1 MTSKNSVPLYMLLF
15 IGISFFAFKSIKF
28 APNKLRQTVQ
38 IDGTEFPNSEGNT
51 TAIELNKYEKI
62 IRNVMLV
69 LEDLHYSPRTLDDA
83 FSKQLFNSYIEAL
96 DYSKDV
102 LLQTDIDN
110 LSKQY
115 GSKIDDELQLKI
127 KTEFFST
134 AGELYKKKLLE
145 VEPYITE
152 ILSKPFSFTQVETV
166 SVDVEKNK
174 PPTTEAERKDVWRKK
189 LKLMTLERYADLQ
202 TQNET
207 AKVKKTDAAM
217 EKEAREKVL
226 KIINR
231 SYAGMKRK
239 TNTEDFFNSFM
250 NVVTQAYDPHT
261 DYMPPVEQ
269 RSFNEEMSANYFGI
283 GAQLK
288 EEDGSIKIGPLTPGS
303 PAQKSGEI
311 NVGDI
316 LVAVA
321 QGDKTPEDITGY
333 TTPECVRIIRGKE
346 NTEVR
351 LTLKKADGTI
361 KIVKI
366 IRKKLNLEGNLV
378 RSFVTQQDGKKIGVI
393 NLPEFYADFE
403 NANGHRCAR
412 DVAEEIEKLRSENV
426 EGIIMDLRNNGGGSL
441 MDVVQMV
448 GFFIKDG
455 PVVQVK
461 GRDNDINIQKD
472 KDKSVLWDGPLAVM
486 VNEFSASASEIF
498 AAAIQDYGRGVVI
511 GSSSTYGKGTV
522 QRQIPL
528 NFENNKLLETN
539 DYGSIKVTLQK
550 FYRVNGGSTQLKGV
564 TPDIQLPDM
573 YEYLKYRERDNKTAL
588 GWDEINKANITS
600 SNLNFDEVKKLSAD
614 RVSKN
619 SSFNIIK
626 TNTLLL
632 DKELDKNYSLNY
644 TGYKAEQKTIKDL
657 NKQIENTMKVR
668 DSLPANY
675 LKADTDKYLNTSED
689 KKANNTQFLKA
700 MTKDIY
706 INEAVKV
713 VADLIKS
720 KALVKQ

>member
-15 IGISFFAFKSIKF
+15 IGITFFAFKSIKF

-134 AGELYKKKLLE
+134 AGELYKKRLLE
-145 VEPYITE
+145 VDPYITE
-152 ILSKPFSFTQVETV
+152 ILSKPFNFNQVETL

-351 LTLKKADGTI
+351 LTLKKADGII

-378 RSFVTQQDGKKIGVI
+378 RSFVTQQEGKKIGVI

-412 DVAEEIEKLRSENV
+412 EVAEEIEKLRSENV

-461 GRDNDINIQKD
+461 GRDNDISIQKD

-498 AAAIQDYGRGVVI
+498 AAAIQDYGRGVII
-511 GSSSTYGKGTV
+511 GSSTTYGKGTV

>member
-1 MTSKNSVPLYMLLF
+1 MTSKNSIPLYMLLF
-15 IGISFFAFKSIKF
+15 IGITFFAFKSIKF

-403 NANGHRCAR
+403 NAHGHRCAR
-412 DVAEEIEKLRSENV
+412 EVAEEIEKLRNENV

-657 NKQIENTMKVR
+657 NKQVENTMKVR